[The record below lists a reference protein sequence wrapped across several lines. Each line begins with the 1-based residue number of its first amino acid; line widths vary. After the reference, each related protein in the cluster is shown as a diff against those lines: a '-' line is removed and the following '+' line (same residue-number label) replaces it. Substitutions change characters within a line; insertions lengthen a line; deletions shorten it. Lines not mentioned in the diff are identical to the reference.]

1 MSIKP
6 VCSHGSKSCLFQFS
20 SDCRGGFTA
29 VSKRPAGGEV
39 AGLTVCRNSFD
50 TGRIH
55 RVVVCYHCDADVGQP
70 QYTNA
75 RKARGVIGHE
85 QTVLDGS

>member
-20 SDCRGGFTA
+20 SDCRGGFTE
-29 VSKRPAGGEV
+29 VSKRTAGGEV
-39 AGLTVCRNSFD
+39 AGQTVCRNSFD

-55 RVVVCYHCDADVGQP
+55 RVVVCCHCDADVGQP
-70 QYTNA
+70 QYMNPRT
-75 RKARGVIGHE
+75 ARGVIGHE
-85 QTVLDGS
+85 